1 MWEKM
6 ILLDL
11 MISMVEMFNF
21 YINEALDIIFKNTL
35 LRNES

>member
-11 MISMVEMFNF
+11 MISMVVMFKF
-21 YINEALDIIFKNTL
+21 YISADLDMIFKNTL
-35 LRNES
+35 LRNEI